1 MNTRHF
7 LKWSLFLFSFL
18 ILNALFAAPIFPT
31 LTGRVVD
38 NAHILKPNTITQ
50 LDTLLENYERG
61 TTNQVVVVTLPSL
74 QGYPIEDF
82 GYQLGR
88 YWKIGQAGK
97 DNGVILVVAPKEH
110 KVRIE
115 VGYGLEPVLTDAISS
130 TIIQGIILPDFRRGQ
145 LEQGV
150 VDGTQ
155 AVVKVL
161 GGQSISIPHSSNNQS
176 IPEWLIIIIL
186 ILFLWFATKHP
197 LLAAAF
203 LGWRGSG
210 FGGGFSSGG
219 GGFSGGGGGFGGGGA
234 SGSW

>member
-110 KVRIE
+110 KV
-115 VGYGLEPVLTDAISS
+115 
-130 TIIQGIILPDFRRGQ
+130 
-145 LEQGV
+145 
-150 VDGTQ
+150 
-155 AVVKVL
+155 
-161 GGQSISIPHSSNNQS
+161 
-176 IPEWLIIIIL
+176 
-186 ILFLWFATKHP
+186 
-197 LLAAAF
+197 
-203 LGWRGSG
+203 
-210 FGGGFSSGG
+210 
-219 GGFSGGGGGFGGGGA
+219 
-234 SGSW
+234 